1 MRFDF
6 CPSLSCLPCSRFCP
20 VASRGAPE
28 TKGNFSID
36 DDDRNEVVKIAIRL
50 LSKTTTLH
58 VQHTERNNLSF
69 EVLCLAFANSARPL
83 TARDA
88 IYGLSLLLVLQYPCP
103 KRFLSQYSGFPVP
116 SPQNPTFPNPNSIRR
131 RRRLTTRDLFIYFTP
146 KYFTKR
152 PSNPFI
158 LSRKITVDKEQ
169 SSRKD

>member
-6 CPSLSCLPCSRFCP
+6 CPSLSCLPGSRICL
-20 VASRGAPE
+20 VAYRSAPE
-28 TKGNFSID
+28 TKGSFRVD
-36 DDDRNEVVKIAIRL
+36 DSDRNPNRNEVVKRAIGL

-83 TARDA
+83 TAWDA

-103 KRFLSQYSGFPVP
+103 KRFLSQYSGLPVP

-146 KYFTKR
+146 KYFTK
-152 PSNPFI
+152 
-158 LSRKITVDKEQ
+158 EQ
-169 SSRKD
+169 